1 VRWGFWL
8 IVLAAGLLP
17 LGVTTA
23 ARGQA
28 LTGEPLGPMPDSA
41 HLVMSVVS
49 GDCRNVAMIVNDS
62 PGKSTLLLN
71 GKGVASGLDIPVA
84 AISPDGKRLAYVVN
98 EGGGRWHV
106 VVDGVAGETYDAKLY
121 PVERNTIE
129 FSADGKHVAY
139 VGKKGGN
146 LYPPPAA
153 PDEQLQAL
161 FHPTGKEFVV
171 MDGVA
176 GPTYPMID
184 KMAVTEVAGLSG
196 SGPYILFS
204 EQGGHYAYVGK
215 KEGNGWELVC
225 DGKVVGDAA
234 PANGSCFSKDG
245 RRFAAVLEDKPLGR
259 HVLLDG
265 QNLGHYDFI
274 DDPAFSDDG
283 KHFAFAVVT
292 WGHPGLGDG
301 TTSLVVDGVQGSPI
315 VEHDSH
321 NEESTISQMTFSPD
335 GKRIAFDQESRT
347 FANGRSFESHHVSL
361 DGVEGHGYAIVDHLT
376 FSPDGTKLA
385 CVAIKRWPARDPAWQ
400 AEDPAHN
407 CTIVV
412 NGAEGR
418 GYTDI
423 RAPVFSPDGR
433 HLAYAAKDGDT
444 WYMMLDGRALPM
456 VYDPVLSS
464 SAHVLAP
471 GERPGDV
478 PSYAYSGNFATPY
491 RFDTNGRLIYL
502 AVRDGQIC
510 RVTCKPDVAAA
521 AATP

>member
-1 VRWGFWL
+1 MPNRDSSSLRGVRWGFWL

-17 LGVTTA
+17 LGTTTA

-28 LTGEPLGPMPDSA
+28 LTAEPLGPMPDSA

-49 GDCRNVAMIVNDS
+49 GDCRNVSMIVNDS

-106 VVDGVAGETYDAKLY
+106 VIDGVASETYDARLDQMG
-121 PVERNTIE
+121 PAMLG
-129 FSADGKHVAY
+129 FSPDGKHFAY

-146 LYPPPAA
+146 IFPRPATLKEELDA
-153 PDEQLQAL
+153 GL
-161 FHPTGKEFVV
+161 HPTGKEFVV

-176 GPTYPMID
+176 GSVYPNI
-184 KMAVTEVAGLSG
+184 EGLKG
-196 SGPYILFS
+196 EARGPYVLLS
-204 EQGGHYAYVGK
+204 EQGGHYAYVGD
-215 KEGNGWELVC
+215 NGDGWDLVC
-225 DGKVVGDAA
+225 DGKVVGATE
-234 PANGSCFSKDG
+234 PECGFCFSKDG
-245 RRFAAVLEDKPLGR
+245 RRFAAVLGDSLAESA
-259 HVLLDG
+259 VLLDG
-265 QNLGHYDFI
+265 QKLGHYDVI
-274 DDPAFSDDG
+274 DDLAFSDDG
-283 KHFAFAVVT
+283 KHFAFAVGT
-292 WGHPGLGDG
+292 IKPGTLGG
-301 TTSLVVDGVQGSPI
+301 TTSLVVDGVQGPPV

-321 NEESTISQMTFSPD
+321 NEESEISQMTFSPD

-361 DGVEGHGYAIVDHLT
+361 DGVEGHGYGTVDHLT
-376 FSPDGTKLA
+376 FSPDGTRLA
-385 CVAIKRWPARDPAWQ
+385 YVAIKRWQANEPAD
-400 AEDPAHN
+400 N

-433 HLAYAAKDGDT
+433 HLAYSAKDGDT
-444 WYMMLDGRALPM
+444 WYMMLDGTALPM

-464 SAHVLAP
+464 AVYVPAP
-471 GERPGDV
+471 LERQANAPR
-478 PSYAYSGNFATPY
+478 YACAGNFATPY
-491 RFDTNGRLIYL
+491 RFDSDGRLIYL

-510 RVTCKPDVAAA
+510 RVTCRPDVAAA